1 MYVMYKI
8 MLHSL
13 RTLMTDK
20 LDSSF
25 TVRIKIQTHCIDIQL
40 AS

>member
-13 RTLMTDK
+13 RTL
-20 LDSSF
+20 
-25 TVRIKIQTHCIDIQL
+25 IQTNWTRHSL
-40 AS
+40 